1 MSQAGTIR
9 LAGIVRESIVDGP
22 GFRFTVFCQGCP
34 HHCPGCHNQQTH
46 DFAGGKDVALSRILE
61 EIDKN
66 PLLSGVTFS
75 GGEPFCQAG
84 AFADLAEEV
93 EKRGLDIV
101 TFSGYTYEQLL
112 EKAETDEDTARL
124 LARTWLLIDGPFK
137 KEEKDLTL
145 AFRGSRNQRIID
157 LNATR
162 KEGRLVLW
170 EKKEEKRVN
179 SQSNFQSYGKWK
191 LV

>member
-101 TFSGYTYEQLL
+101 TFSGYTYEQLR

-124 LARTWLLIDGPFK
+124 LARTRLLIDGPFK

-170 EKKEEKRVN
+170 EKKEEK
-179 SQSNFQSYGKWK
+179 SGS
-191 LV
+191 